1 MTLRTFT
8 CESCGEIFTRKLSR
22 VVPDRKYCS
31 RACSWQGKRVY
42 AAGHGEVTEKLP
54 CTMCGEVKPV
64 AEFYPHAKIA
74 RGYQY
79 WCIPC
84 HAEARAERARIPE
97 DRNSIRR
104 RKLREMYGITMA
116 DYDAMFEAQGGRCA
130 ICGVQKEPWEPGVGL
145 EGRQKF
151 LTVDHC
157 HADGHI
163 RGLLCGPCNRGIGQ
177 LQDDLSIILAAADYL
192 RRDAA
197 AREVIR
203 MAS

>member
-8 CESCGEIFTRKLSR
+8 CESCGEVFTRKLSR

-31 RACSWQGKRVY
+31 RVCTGNARKLPATHRG
-42 AAGHGEVTEKLP
+42 ATAEELP
-54 CTMCGEVKPV
+54 CTKCRQVKPL
-64 AEFYPHAKIA
+64 ADFYPHAGTA
-74 RGYQY
+74 RGYQC
-79 WCIPC
+79 WCRSC
-84 HAEARAERARIPE
+84 AAEVRAERARIPE

-197 AREVIR
+197 AREVTR